1 MPLEPLPVTDTRAYF
16 RPLGREFVALLESL
30 SRPAWDL
37 PTVAGEWKV
46 RDVVAHL
53 TDTALRRLSHH
64 RDALMEDASS
74 SAGPVD
80 EREIAALVNGLNASW
95 VAAARRFSPR
105 VLTRL
110 YAAAIEDLA
119 GFFEGLPLDAPAL
132 FGVSWA
138 GEESSAGWFDV
149 AREFTEQWHH
159 QAQIRDAVGAPAP
172 SDPAWL
178 RAVLETAVRGL
189 PHAYRGVA
197 AERGTTVALEISGP
211 SGGVWTLER
220 DDRGW
225 RIARG
230 AGASPDAAASLTD
243 DTAWRLL
250 FNGLTP
256 EDADGRVTRRGDAR
270 WSAPL
275 LAARSVIL

>member
-16 RPLGREFVALLESL
+16 RPLGRELVALLEAL
-30 SRPAWDL
+30 SGPAWDG

-64 RDALMEDASS
+64 RDGAGRGGDAPL
-74 SAGPVD
+74 G
-80 EREIAALVNGLNASW
+80 EREIAALVNDLNASW
-95 VAAARRFSPR
+95 VAVARRFSPR

-138 GEESSAGWFDV
+138 GEERSAGWFDV

-159 QAQIRDAVGAPAP
+159 QAQIRDAVGAPPP

-189 PHAYRGVA
+189 PHAYRLVA

-225 RIARG
+225 RIAQG
-230 AGASPDAAASLTD
+230 AGPSPESAASLTD

-256 EDADGRVTRRGDAR
+256 EDAEAKVTRRGDAR
-270 WSAPL
+270 WTAPL